1 MIEKLRGI
9 AIFAT
14 VVDQGTFRAAA
25 QHLGLAP
32 SRVSETISDLEKD
45 LGVTLLYRS
54 TRQLSMSQE
63 GRVLYEKAQDMLK
76 AAESGL
82 DMINPNST
90 EKSGILRVTAPAFVT
105 QTDLMDVI
113 CNFART
119 YPNIRLSL
127 DFSDRTRDLIKD
139 GFDIGIRAGWLKD
152 SELLTRNIGKTGRML
167 VGSPDYIATRPTAKH
182 PNDLADWDWIH
193 FSLRSNQTEFVD
205 QNRQSV
211 EVSGSSNLTVNS
223 ADSLYEFAARGLGI
237 TAIPANLA
245 RRGIARG
252 DLVHL
257 LPDWTLKPLGL
268 HAVWPNQSSREN
280 ITRLFVRFIVAD
292 NLHNDW

>member
-1 MIEKLRGI
+1 MIDKLRGI

-32 SRVSETISDLEKD
+32 SRVSETLSDLEKN

-63 GRVLYEKAQDMLK
+63 GRVLYDKAQEMLK

-90 EKSGILRVTAPAFVT
+90 EKSGVLRVTAPAFVT

-113 CNFART
+113 SNFART

-127 DFSDRTRDLIKD
+127 DFSDRRRELIKD

-167 VGSPDYIATRPTAKH
+167 VGSPEYIASRQKPEH
-182 PNDLADWDWIH
+182 PNDLEDWDWIH
-193 FSLRSNQTEFVD
+193 FSMRSSRTEFIGK
-205 QNRQSV
+205 NGHRV
-211 EVSGSSNLTVNS
+211 EISGNSNLTVNS
-223 ADSLYEFAARGLGI
+223 ADSLYEFAMRGMGV

-252 DLVHL
+252 DLMHL
-257 LPDWTLKPLGL
+257 LPNWTLKPLGL
-268 HAVWPNQSSREN
+268 HAVWPNQSNREN
-280 ITRLFVRFIVAD
+280 ITRMFVRFIVAD
-292 NLHNDW
+292 NVHNDW